1 MFSPKRIGISSCLRK
16 MSHFTPSVG
25 DEMMKS
31 KPLLCSQKRWVYRL
45 LKSEEDIHGHRTL
58 KAPHPV
64 RSAKLTRV
72 PPS

>member
-1 MFSPKRIGISSCLRK
+1 MRVRKVISK
-16 MSHFTPSVG
+16 KGEGKV
-25 DEMMKS
+25 
-31 KPLLCSQKRWVYRL
+31 VYRL
-45 LKSEEDIHGHRTL
+45 MKGEEDIHGHRTL

>member
-1 MFSPKRIGISSCLRK
+1 MRVAEVRSVKESVDPASEKAGVGTLRY
-16 MSHFTPSVG
+16 G
-25 DEMMKS
+25 
-31 KPLLCSQKRWVYRL
+31 
-45 LKSEEDIHGHRTL
+45 LKSRAGKEPKSIADIHGHRTL